1 MKGLVFA
8 LCLGLAAA
16 PTLAIAQD
24 AGDAAGDTTASSSS
38 LSPTTWGLISAGVVG
53 TVAGIAV
60 AVNSSGGGNGSS
72 TTTTTTTTTTT
83 N

>member
-16 PTLAIAQD
+16 PTLASAQEPD
-24 AGDAAGDTTASSSS
+24 AGSAAGDTTASSSS
-38 LSPTTWGLISAGVVG
+38 VSPTTWGLISAGVVG
-53 TVAGIAV
+53 TIAGIAV
-60 AVNSSGGGNGSS
+60 AVNSSGGGHGSS
-72 TTTTTTTTTTT
+72 TTTTTTTTT